1 MRKFIISTLGA
12 ILALAGTAGTANAA
26 NFTDPSFG
34 ISINV
39 DDALKKQPLER
50 DIQVFKSKDM
60 SGSLVIKRNYDLAIT
75 DFVEDIRGPGY
86 RDDRHNVILRT
97 AGKPF
102 QADIEAGR
110 GLLIPVSGQIVG
122 QQVRGVIGAYSGN
135 NGQGFL
141 VIGTAKPEAWASWE
155 PRLKKMFESVKF
167 VQIDRRAIAKKW
179 QNRLKGKK
187 LQYKQAKVTGGA
199 PAGMPGMPGVMPG
212 MYSGGAVQQD
222 YHLCSDGTLMRKSAS
237 VGQVAGQNMMVYGR
251 GMNQGRSSWYID
263 VTSGEPFLVVR
274 EGSEQGLRL
283 ESDGDNI
290 LLDGDPY
297 VITASELCK

>member
-1 MRKFIISTLGA
+1 MRKFMTFTLGA
-12 ILALAGTAGTANAA
+12 ILALAGTTGTAYAA

-39 DDALKKQPLER
+39 DDALKKQPLSR

-75 DFVEDIRGPGY
+75 DFVEEIRGPGY
-86 RDDRHNVILRT
+86 RDNRHNVILRT

-102 QADIEAGR
+102 QADIESGR

-122 QQVRGVIGAYSGN
+122 QQVRGVIGAYSGHD
-135 NGQGFL
+135 GQGFL
-141 VIGTAKPEAWASWE
+141 VIGTAKPEAWATWE
-155 PRLKKMFESVKF
+155 PRMKMMLESVKF
-167 VQIDRRAIAKKW
+167 VKIDRKAIVKQW

-187 LQYKQAKVTGGA
+187 LQYKQANVTA
-199 PAGMPGMPGVMPG
+199 TPPVGMPGMYYG
-212 MYSGGAVQQD
+212 GGAVHRD
-222 YHLCSDGTLMRKSAS
+222 YHLCSDGTVMRKSAS
-237 VGQVAGQNMMVYGR
+237 VGQVAGQNITVYGR
-251 GMNQGRSSWYID
+251 GMNQGRGSWYVD
-263 VTSGEPFLVVR
+263 VTGGEPFLVVR

-290 LLDGDPY
+290 LLDGTPY
-297 VITASELCK
+297 IITASELCK